1 MLESRIR
8 NLLLAA
14 RKEAIDR
21 GLNAEFFLHR
31 EKSNLIRLGNSSVAL
46 STHEELTRLDVSV
59 QDGRKVGSHGL
70 TADITSEEQLLDAL
84 TRAAENCRAAL
95 PKDYDPIFA
104 QVEEAIDDSSGF
116 DPELQN
122 LSAEAKT
129 SVCKQVVDE
138 LKPKGKYD
146 FSGSWSSG
154 SAEMYVTSTANEKE
168 AYRRLSDSRC
178 VMVLKEQDK
187 KWELSVERTG
197 KSYGTFSSEDV
208 VAEFES
214 LLPVYEG
221 KEPYATETGRLR
233 VLFGTQSIAQLLSLA
248 LWGGFFGRTWEEK
261 RSYTAGNK
269 PGDKLFSELVTIV
282 DDPTHPD
289 VFGMPF
295 DFSGKKRRPF
305 TVVENG
311 VFKALLYDSMAAAKY
326 KKKPTGHDLG
336 NTDFVL
342 KPGTGK
348 AGIAGGLEVAGNAL
362 YIPHLH
368 YVHMPDPTK
377 GLFTGSSRFNAVRV
391 EEGRFTQPMVSTRV
405 TDTSPSVFSN
415 IVAMSSSSVSQN
427 ESNTYGRREPEAMS
441 VPEWMLCDNVRI
453 TDVADS
459 F

>member
-8 NLLLAA
+8 DLLLAA
-14 RKEAIDR
+14 RKEALVR

-46 STHEELTRLDVSV
+46 STYEELTRLDVSV
-59 QDGRKVGSHGL
+59 QDGRKVGSYGL
-70 TADITSEEQLLDAL
+70 TADITSKEQLLDAL
-84 TRAAENCRAAL
+84 NRAAENCSAAL

-116 DPELQN
+116 DPELESM
-122 LSAEAKT
+122 SAEAKT
-129 SVCKQVVDE
+129 TLCKRVVDG

-154 SAEMYVTSTANEKE
+154 SAEMYMTSTANENE
-168 AYRRLSDSRC
+168 AYRRLTDGRF

-197 KSYGTFSSEDV
+197 KAHGTFSAKDV
-208 VAEFES
+208 VAEFAS

-221 KEPYATETGRLR
+221 NEPYATETGRHR
-233 VLFGTQSIAQLLSLA
+233 VLFGPQAIAQLLSLA

-295 DFSGKKRRPF
+295 DFNGKRRRPF
-305 TVVENG
+305 TVVEKG

-326 KKKPTGHDLG
+326 KKKPTGHDLS

-342 KPGTGK
+342 RPGTGK
-348 AGIAGGLEVAGNAL
+348 PGIAGGLEAAGDAL

-368 YVHMPDPTK
+368 YIHMPDPTK
-377 GLFTGSSRFNAVRV
+377 GLFTGSSRFNAIRV
-391 EEGRFTQPMVSTRV
+391 QGGRFTQPMVSTRV
-405 TDTSPSVFSN
+405 TDTSPSVLSN
-415 IVAMSSSSVSQN
+415 VAAMSSDSVSQN

-441 VPEWMLCDNVRI
+441 VPEWMLCDDVRI

>member
-1 MLESRIR
+1 MLESTIR
-8 NLLLAA
+8 DLLLAA
-14 RKEAIDR
+14 RKEALDR
-21 GLNAEFFLHR
+21 DLQAEFFLHR

-59 QDGRKVGSHGL
+59 QDGRKVGSYGL
-70 TADITSEEQLLDAL
+70 TADITSKEQLLDAL
-84 TRAAENCRAAL
+84 DHAAENCRAAL

-116 DPELQN
+116 DPGLEK
-122 LSAEAKT
+122 LSAGAKT
-129 SVCKQVVDE
+129 ALCKQVVDE
-138 LKPKGKYD
+138 LKPKGRYD

-154 SAEMYVTSTANEKE
+154 SAEMYMTSTANENE
-168 AYRRLSDSRC
+168 AYRRLTDSRF
-178 VMVLKEQDK
+178 VMVLREQDK
-187 KWELSVERTG
+187 KWELSAERTG
-197 KSYGTFSSEDV
+197 KVQGTFTAKDV
-208 VAEFES
+208 VAELTS

-221 KEPYATETGRLR
+221 NEPYQTETGRLR
-233 VLFGTQSIAQLLSLA
+233 VLFGPQAIAQLLSLA

-269 PGDKLFSELVTIV
+269 PGDKLFSDQVTIV

-295 DFSGKKRRPF
+295 DFNGKTRRPF
-305 TVVENG
+305 TVVEKG

-326 KKKPTGHDLG
+326 RRKPTGHDLG

-342 KPGTGK
+342 RTGTGK
-348 AGIAGGLEVAGNAL
+348 PGIAGGLEAAGDAL

-368 YVHMPDPTK
+368 YIHMPDPTK
-377 GLFTGSSRFNAVRV
+377 GLFTGSSRFNAMRILD
-391 EEGRFTQPMVSTRV
+391 GRFSQPMVSTRV

-415 IVAMSSSSVSQN
+415 VVAMSSHSVPQN

-441 VPEWMLCDNVRI
+441 VPEWMLCENVRI
-453 TDVADS
+453 SDVADS